1 MYNTERVYASFKKP
15 VPKSES
21 VHISDPAPTN
31 KQGKVC
37 IPRSKSLF
45 RPTNRSACMCKA
57 RYKSFL
63 RAGASVHYDINIPH
77 YIEITTNIA
86 LVKKVSPFRNTFPY
100 ITVPQ

>member
-1 MYNTERVYASFKKP
+1 
-15 VPKSES
+15 
-21 VHISDPAPTN
+21 
-31 KQGKVC
+31 
-37 IPRSKSLF
+37 
-45 RPTNRSACMCKA
+45 MCKA